1 MNIKKIIQ
9 SSKSWKDLNKTL
21 EGFTKSKRSKLAG
34 DIFEYLTKLYLE
46 TAPHYKSKLRKVY
59 LLNEVP
65 NNIKKKL
72 NLPNTD
78 EGIDL
83 IAETFDK
90 EYWAIQCKYRSDP
103 NETLT
108 VKGDLSTFNN
118 LAFTYCKNITHAI
131 VCATVNKPP
140 KKIKLLKSIGFE
152 TLETWLALDDGD
164 LFTQI
169 KAKTVGKV
177 YKPTIL
183 KPRPHQVV
191 AIKKTI
197 EHFKSNERGKIIM
210 PCGTGKSLT
219 AFWIAKQMGVKS
231 ILVAVP
237 SLALLQQTLK
247 VWTREFLINGIEPEW
262 FCVCSD
268 GTVKDEQD
276 DYVTDTADLG
286 IKVDTDP
293 SLIKQFLKKKTSK
306 IKVVFTTY
314 QSGRAT
320 AKGSKGFTYDLGIMD
335 EAHKTVG
342 SKTKEM
348 AHLLHQKYVKIK
360 KRIFMTAT
368 ERLFRGDS
376 DEFMSMD
383 DPRDYGDLMYE
394 LSFKDAINSKP
405 PIISDYKIITFGI
418 TTPEIQEIYES
429 NKYLEVKKVLKD
441 ITAREFATAIALRKA
456 IKKLKIKNAISFHR
470 SIRRADNFRVQ
481 QDLITKIFPLYGK
494 LKSFH
499 VRGDMPTSDRA
510 IQMRN
515 FAEGEGLMTNA
526 RCLTEGVDLP
536 AIDCVVFTDPK
547 RSKVDI
553 VQAAG
558 RALRLSKGK
567 KFGYILI
574 PIFIPAGADFI
585 EAAEEQ
591 GFDDVAVTVRAL
603 ATTDTRITEYLRVI
617 SEGKKPKGGSPVDGL
632 TSANSLYKVEAEEF
646 NKAVQ
651 LKIWDKV
658 ATSNYRSYEE
668 AKNYALKNK
677 IESFNQWMTLTN
689 NRNFPRDIPTKPHS
703 TYKYKGWIS
712 YGEFFGTGRVA
723 NQKRKF
729 LDFIDARKYVRNLK
743 FKNQSEWL
751 QYAKSKKRHFKI
763 PYQPWRTYEKKGW
776 ISLGDWL
783 GTGRVADNLKVYL
796 KFEKAKL
803 YAKSLNL
810 KSSSKWFSLYRRG
823 KIKTNVPKYCN
834 QTYKN
839 SGWKGWSDF
848 LGTKYRSFRFDS
860 SLDFNSA
867 RNYAKSLGLKS
878 FKEWRSL
885 YDQRK
890 ININIPKYA
899 NEHYKD
905 DGWKG
910 WSDFLGYEK
919 YLNFSDAKKKLKKLK
934 ITSRLIYQIN
944 YSKGI
949 LKNFPSDP
957 FYYKKFPQ
965 WENLPNF
972 LSSNNLPKNINY
984 LSLKDHYL
992 FAKKHNVKNM
1002 SDWKK
1007 ICKSKP
1013 INIHSMP
1020 ERKFKNKGWIS
1031 YSHFFGKK
1039 HVTNKDKIIPFV
1051 RANRLIKKF
1060 NIKSKSDYTV
1070 KYRKGILIGF
1080 PSSPD
1085 YYNGHENWKGVGK
1098 FLGTNTIAPQKMIF
1112 RSFEEHKKFT
1122 RTLNLKNSIEWKKF
1136 CESGK
1141 KPIDIYVAV
1150 KYKFPKEW
1158 KGWADFL
1165 GKKK

>member
-1 MNIKKIIQ
+1 
-9 SSKSWKDLNKTL
+9 
-21 EGFTKSKRSKLAG
+21 
-34 DIFEYLTKLYLE
+34 
-46 TAPHYKSKLRKVY
+46 
-59 LLNEVP
+59 
-65 NNIKKKL
+65 

-90 EYWAIQCKYRSDP
+90 EYWAIQCKYRSNP

-152 TLETWLALDDGD
+152 TLETWLSLDDGD

-169 KAKTVGKV
+169 KAKAVGKV

-183 KPRPHQVV
+183 KPRTHQVA

-320 AKGSKGFTYDLGIMD
+320 AKGSRGFTYDLGIMD

-348 AHLLHQKYVKIK
+348 AHLLHQKNVKIK

-383 DPRDYGDLMYE
+383 DPRDYGSLIYE
-394 LSFKDAINSKP
+394 LSFKEAINSKP

-470 SIRRADNFRVQ
+470 SIRRADNFRIQ
-481 QDLITKIFPLYGK
+481 QDLITKIFPSYGK

-574 PIFIPAGADFI
+574 PIFIPDGADFN

-617 SEGKKPKGGSPVDGL
+617 SEGKKPRGGSPVDGL
-632 TSANSLYKVEAEEF
+632 TSVNSLYKVEAEEF
-646 NKAVQ
+646 DKAIK
-651 LKIWDKV
+651 LKVWDKV
-658 ATSNYRSYEE
+658 ATSNWRSYSDTKKYVQENNIKSSGEFKILYRS
-668 AKNYALKNK
+668 KKL
-677 IESFNQWMTLTN
+677 
-689 NRNFPRDIPTKPHS
+689 PRDIPLVVDRIHKNLWEGWPKFLGVNRRS
-703 TYKYKGWIS
+703 GFGINFLKYK
-712 YGEFFGTGRVA
+712 
-723 NQKRKF
+723 
-729 LDFIDARKYVRNLK
+729 
-743 FKNQSEWL
+743 
-751 QYAKSKKRHFKI
+751 
-763 PYQPWRTYEKKGW
+763 
-776 ISLGDWL
+776 
-783 GTGRVADNLKVYL
+783 
-796 KFEKAKL
+796 
-803 YAKSLNL
+803 
-810 KSSSKWFSLYRRG
+810 
-823 KIKTNVPKYCN
+823 
-834 QTYKN
+834 
-839 SGWKGWSDF
+839 
-848 LGTKYRSFRFDS
+848 
-860 SLDFNSA
+860 
-867 RNYAKSLGLKS
+867 
-878 FKEWRSL
+878 
-885 YDQRK
+885 
-890 ININIPKYA
+890 
-899 NEHYKD
+899 
-905 DGWKG
+905 
-910 WSDFLGYEK
+910 
-919 YLNFSDAKKKLKKLK
+919 DAKKYILTKKLKKADDHSLF
-934 ITSRLIYQIN
+934 
-944 YSKGI
+944 
-949 LKNFPSDP
+949 LKNSKEKIVNRLPRGP
-957 FYYKKFPQ
+957 EIYYKKE
-965 WENLPNF
+965 WEN
-972 LSSNNLPKNINY
+972 
-984 LSLKDHYL
+984 
-992 FAKKHNVKNM
+992 
-1002 SDWKK
+1002 W
-1007 ICKSKP
+1007 
-1013 INIHSMP
+1013 
-1020 ERKFKNKGWIS
+1020 
-1031 YSHFFGKK
+1031 
-1039 HVTNKDKIIPFV
+1039 
-1051 RANRLIKKF
+1051 
-1060 NIKSKSDYTV
+1060 
-1070 KYRKGILIGF
+1070 
-1080 PSSPD
+1080 
-1085 YYNGHENWKGVGK
+1085 GK
-1098 FLGTNTIAPQKMIF
+1098 FLGTGLSRQKNFLKFKDAKKLVQKNKIASAMHNFAFIRNNNKYKDLLPRKPSIF
-1112 RSFEEHKKFT
+1112 YKNEWKSWQDYLGKNYKGQIKKVVSFERARKWARSLNFKSVKEWQVKNKKI
-1122 RTLNLKNSIEWKKF
+1122 RPDNIPGNPAS
-1136 CESGK
+1136 
-1141 KPIDIYVAV
+1141 
-1150 KYKFPKEW
+1150 KYKSKW
-1158 KGWADFL
+1158 KGWNDFL
-1165 GKKK
+1165 NTNNIATQLRNYWSYKKASEYLQKLKFKNTTEFHNFKRT

>member
-1 MNIKKIIQ
+1 MNIKKIVHNAT
-9 SSKSWKDLNKTL
+9 SWKDLNKTL
-21 EGFTKSKRSKLAG
+21 ESFTKSNRSKLAG

-90 EYWAIQCKYRSDP
+90 EYWAIQCKYRSNP

-152 TLETWLALDDGD
+152 TLETWLSLDDGD

-169 KAKTVGKV
+169 KAKAVGKV

-183 KPRPHQVV
+183 KPRTHQVA

-293 SLIKQFLKKKTSK
+293 NLIKQFLKKKTSK

-348 AHLLHQKYVKIK
+348 AHLLHQKNVKIK
-360 KRIFMTAT
+360 KRISMTAT

-383 DPRDYGDLMYE
+383 DPRDYGDLIYE
-394 LSFKDAINSKP
+394 LSFKEAINSKP

-418 TTPEIQEIYES
+418 TVPEIEEIYNS

-441 ITAREFATAIALRKA
+441 ITARELATALALRKA
-456 IKKLKIKNAISFHR
+456 IKKFKINNAISFHR
-470 SIRRADNFRVQ
+470 SIRRADNFRTQ
-481 QDLITKIFPLYGK
+481 QELITKIYPEYGK

-510 IQMRN
+510 TQMRE
-515 FAEGEGLMTNA
+515 FAKGKGLMTNA

-536 AIDCVVFTDPK
+536 AIDCVCFTDPK

-591 GFDDVAVTVRAL
+591 GFDDVAITVRAL
-603 ATTDTRITEYLRVI
+603 AVTDTRITEYLRAI
-617 SEGKKPKGGSPVDGL
+617 SEGKKPGGGSPVEGI
-632 TSANSLYKVEAEEF
+632 TSANSLYKIEAEEF
-646 NKAVQ
+646 DKAIK
-651 LKIWDKV
+651 LKVWDKV
-658 ATSNYRSYEE
+658 ATSNFKSYE
-668 AKNYALKNK
+668 
-677 IESFNQWMTLTN
+677 
-689 NRNFPRDIPTKPHS
+689 
-703 TYKYKGWIS
+703 
-712 YGEFFGTGRVA
+712 
-723 NQKRKF
+723 
-729 LDFIDARKYVRNLK
+729 
-743 FKNQSEWL
+743 
-751 QYAKSKKRHFKI
+751 
-763 PYQPWRTYEKKGW
+763 
-776 ISLGDWL
+776 
-783 GTGRVADNLKVYL
+783 
-796 KFEKAKL
+796 
-803 YAKSLNL
+803 
-810 KSSSKWFSLYRRG
+810 
-823 KIKTNVPKYCN
+823 
-834 QTYKN
+834 
-839 SGWKGWSDF
+839 
-848 LGTKYRSFRFDS
+848 
-860 SLDFNSA
+860 
-867 RNYAKSLGLKS
+867 
-878 FKEWRSL
+878 
-885 YDQRK
+885 
-890 ININIPKYA
+890 
-899 NEHYKD
+899 
-905 DGWKG
+905 
-910 WSDFLGYEK
+910 
-919 YLNFSDAKKKLKKLK
+919 DAKAYVKELKLNTKEK
-934 ITSRLIYQIN
+934 
-944 YSKGI
+944 
-949 LKNFPSDP
+949 
-957 FYYKKFPQ
+957 
-965 WENLPNF
+965 
-972 LSSNNLPKNINY
+972 
-984 LSLKDHYL
+984 
-992 FAKKHNVKNM
+992 
-1002 SDWKK
+1002 
-1007 ICKSKP
+1007 
-1013 INIHSMP
+1013 
-1020 ERKFKNKGWIS
+1020 WI
-1031 YSHFFGKK
+1031 
-1039 HVTNKDKIIPFV
+1039 
-1051 RANRLIKKF
+1051 
-1060 NIKSKSDYTV
+1060 
-1070 KYRKGILIGF
+1070 
-1080 PSSPD
+1080 
-1085 YYNGHENWKGVGK
+1085 
-1098 FLGTNTIAPQKMIF
+1098 
-1112 RSFEEHKKFT
+1112 
-1122 RTLNLKNSIEWKKF
+1122 
-1136 CESGK
+1136 
-1141 KPIDIYVAV
+1141 
-1150 KYKFPKEW
+1150 
-1158 KGWADFL
+1158 
-1165 GKKK
+1165 

>member
-1 MNIKKIIQ
+1 MNIKKIVHNAT
-9 SSKSWKDLNKTL
+9 SWKDLNKTL
-21 EGFTKSKRSKLAG
+21 ESFTKSNRSKLAG

-90 EYWAIQCKYRSDP
+90 EYWAIQCKYRSNP

-169 KAKTVGKV
+169 KAKAVGKV

-183 KPRPHQVV
+183 KPRTHQVA

-320 AKGSKGFTYDLGIMD
+320 AKGSRGFTYDLGIMD

-348 AHLLHQKYVKIK
+348 AHLLHQKNVKIK

-383 DPRDYGDLMYE
+383 DPRDYGSLIYE
-394 LSFKDAINSKP
+394 LSFKEAINSKP

-418 TTPEIQEIYES
+418 TTPEIEEIYQS
-429 NKYLEVKKVLKD
+429 NKYLEVKKILKD

-481 QDLITKIFPLYGK
+481 QDLITKIFSSYGK

-574 PIFIPAGADFI
+574 PIFIPDGVDFN

-632 TSANSLYKVEAEEF
+632 TSVNSLYKVEAEEF
-646 NKAVQ
+646 DKAIK
-651 LKIWDKV
+651 LKVWDKV
-658 ATSNYRSYEE
+658 AITNLREFKLAREYVRSKKFNSSKEYILAKKNKKIPADLPADPRRVYQYSGWKHWADYLGTDNLAFGTFKYWPYEKAKKYLKKLRLKNETEFYKLKKEKKIPKEIPASFHRVYRGKFKYSADFLGTGNFVKTEKSYLQSKVF
-668 AKNYALKNK
+668 AKKNK
-677 IESFNQWMTLTN
+677 IKSLNQWKNYIKKN
-689 NRNFPRDIPTKPHS
+689 NLFPQYPINP
-703 TYKYKGWIS
+703 
-712 YGEFFGTGRVA
+712 EFV
-723 NQKRKF
+723 
-729 LDFIDARKYVRNLK
+729 
-743 FKNQSEWL
+743 
-751 QYAKSKKRHFKI
+751 
-763 PYQPWRTYEKKGW
+763 YQKKGW
-776 ISLGDWL
+776 INRIEFFGK
-783 GTGRVADNLKVYL
+783 GRVFKVNLSYNQLKKKVSKY
-796 KFEKAKL
+796 
-803 YAKSLNL
+803 NL
-810 KSSSKWFSLYRRG
+810 KSVKAWEEFVKSKKFPSNFPKTPQNVYKQKGEWKGFHDFLNIPNFSTGSRNYYPLNKLKEIAKKNKIYSQNEYKIFYGKAKNPRIPFKPYDVFKNEWKGWPDFFYRE
-823 KIKTNVPKYCN
+823 KEIYLKYTQAKN
-834 QTYKN
+834 IVKRYNFKDSVEFYKYVKKKKMKGIPN
-839 SGWKGWSDF
+839 YPRAKYFNHGWKGW
-848 LGTKYRSFRFDS
+848 
-860 SLDFNSA
+860 
-867 RNYAKSLGLKS
+867 
-878 FKEWRSL
+878 
-885 YDQRK
+885 
-890 ININIPKYA
+890 P
-899 NEHYKD
+899 
-905 DGWKG
+905 
-910 WSDFLGYEK
+910 
-919 YLNFSDAKKKLKKLK
+919 
-934 ITSRLIYQIN
+934 
-944 YSKGI
+944 
-949 LKNFPSDP
+949 
-957 FYYKKFPQ
+957 
-965 WENLPNF
+965 
-972 LSSNNLPKNINY
+972 
-984 LSLKDHYL
+984 
-992 FAKKHNVKNM
+992 
-1002 SDWKK
+1002 
-1007 ICKSKP
+1007 
-1013 INIHSMP
+1013 
-1020 ERKFKNKGWIS
+1020 
-1031 YSHFFGKK
+1031 
-1039 HVTNKDKIIPFV
+1039 
-1051 RANRLIKKF
+1051 
-1060 NIKSKSDYTV
+1060 
-1070 KYRKGILIGF
+1070 
-1080 PSSPD
+1080 
-1085 YYNGHENWKGVGK
+1085 
-1098 FLGTNTIAPQKMIF
+1098 
-1112 RSFEEHKKFT
+1112 
-1122 RTLNLKNSIEWKKF
+1122 
-1136 CESGK
+1136 
-1141 KPIDIYVAV
+1141 
-1150 KYKFPKEW
+1150 
-1158 KGWADFL
+1158 DFL

>member
-1 MNIKKIIQ
+1 MQVRKIIQ
-9 SSKSWKDLNKTL
+9 NSKSWKDLNKTL
-21 EGFTKSKRSKLAG
+21 ESFTKSNRSKLAG

-46 TAPHYKSKLRKVY
+46 TVPHYKSKLRKVY

-90 EYWAIQCKYRSDP
+90 EYWAIQCKYRSNP

-152 TLETWLALDDGD
+152 TLETWLSLDDGD

-169 KAKTVGKV
+169 KAKAVGKV

-183 KPRPHQVV
+183 KPRPHQVA

-276 DYVTDTADLG
+276 DYVTDTTDLG

-293 SLIKQFLKKKTSK
+293 NLIKQFLKKKTSK

-320 AKGSKGFTYDLGIMD
+320 AKGSRGFTYDLGIMD

-348 AHLLHQKYVKIK
+348 AHLLHQKNVKIK
-360 KRIFMTAT
+360 KRISMTAT

-383 DPRDYGDLMYE
+383 DPRDYGDLIYE
-394 LSFKDAINSKP
+394 LSFKEAINSKP

-418 TTPEIQEIYES
+418 TVPEIEEIYNS

-441 ITAREFATAIALRKA
+441 ITARELATALALRKA
-456 IKKLKIKNAISFHR
+456 IKKFKINNAISFHR
-470 SIRRADNFRVQ
+470 SIRRADNFRTQ
-481 QDLITKIFPLYGK
+481 QELITKIYPEYGK

-510 IQMRN
+510 TQMRE
-515 FAEGEGLMTNA
+515 FAKGKGLMTNA

-536 AIDCVVFTDPK
+536 AIDCVCFTDPK

-591 GFDDVAVTVRAL
+591 GFDDVAITVRAL
-603 ATTDTRITEYLRVI
+603 AVTDTRITEYLRAI
-617 SEGKKPKGGSPVDGL
+617 SEGKKPRGGSPIEGI
-632 TSANSLYKVEAEEF
+632 TSANSLYKIEAEEF
-646 NKAVQ
+646 DKAIK
-651 LKIWDKV
+651 LKVWDKV
-658 ATSNYRSYEE
+658 SYGNWRSYEDAKNYVRSLKIKQIKEWYDLNKSKNFPKDIPKYPQDAYKNWKDWGDFLGVRNFLYKSREYKSYEE
-668 AKNYALKNK
+668 AKKYAQSLQLKN
-677 IESFNQWMTLTN
+677 S
-689 NRNFPRDIPTKPHS
+689 
-703 TYKYKGWIS
+703 
-712 YGEFFGTGRVA
+712 
-723 NQKRKF
+723 
-729 LDFIDARKYVRNLK
+729 
-743 FKNQSEWL
+743 SEWFKL
-751 QYAKSKKRHFKI
+751 SKS
-763 PYQPWRTYEKKGW
+763 
-776 ISLGDWL
+776 
-783 GTGRVADNLKVYL
+783 
-796 KFEKAKL
+796 
-803 YAKSLNL
+803 
-810 KSSSKWFSLYRRG
+810 
-823 KIKTNVPKYCN
+823 
-834 QTYKN
+834 
-839 SGWKGWSDF
+839 
-848 LGTKYRSFRFDS
+848 
-860 SLDFNSA
+860 
-867 RNYAKSLGLKS
+867 
-878 FKEWRSL
+878 
-885 YDQRK
+885 
-890 ININIPKYA
+890 
-899 NEHYKD
+899 
-905 DGWKG
+905 
-910 WSDFLGYEK
+910 
-919 YLNFSDAKKKLKKLK
+919 
-934 ITSRLIYQIN
+934 
-944 YSKGI
+944 
-949 LKNFPSDP
+949 KNFPEDIP
-957 FYYKKFPQ
+957 VYGQEVYK
-965 WENLPNF
+965 
-972 LSSNNLPKNINY
+972 
-984 LSLKDHYL
+984 
-992 FAKKHNVKNM
+992 
-1002 SDWKK
+1002 
-1007 ICKSKP
+1007 
-1013 INIHSMP
+1013 
-1020 ERKFKNKGWIS
+1020 
-1031 YSHFFGKK
+1031 
-1039 HVTNKDKIIPFV
+1039 
-1051 RANRLIKKF
+1051 
-1060 NIKSKSDYTV
+1060 
-1070 KYRKGILIGF
+1070 
-1080 PSSPD
+1080 
-1085 YYNGHENWKGVGK
+1085 
-1098 FLGTNTIAPQKMIF
+1098 
-1112 RSFEEHKKFT
+1112 
-1122 RTLNLKNSIEWKKF
+1122 
-1136 CESGK
+1136 
-1141 KPIDIYVAV
+1141 
-1150 KYKFPKEW
+1150 KEW
-1158 KGWADFL
+1158 KGWGDFLGTGVISNRLKEYRSFIKAKKYAQSLNLKNVKEWLKHSRSKNFPKDIPAYPNQTYKRKGDWKGWPDFLGTNKEKKVVLDKKEDWDRFIKENDLPKDFPRDPRNAYKREGFSWGDFLGSGRIATHRRDTATYKEAKKFAVKLNLKLKSDWDRYVKQNKLPINIPKTPQNVYKDINFTWGDFLGTGRIANRNKIYKPYKEAKKFALSLKLKTFEEWKKVKLPDDIPRKFDQTYKKEFEGWATVLGNGNEKVDFPKYKDAKKLVKKMNIKSQNEYKKWWRTTKSKFNLPGDASKLYIRRGEWISWHDFL
-1165 GKKK
+1165 GKK

>member
-9 SSKSWKDLNKTL
+9 NAVSWKDLNKTL

-46 TAPHYKSKLRKVY
+46 TASHYKSKLRKVY

-169 KAKTVGKV
+169 KAKAVGKI

-183 KPRPHQVV
+183 KPRPHQVA

-197 EHFKSNERGKIIM
+197 DHFKSNERGKIIM

-219 AFWIAKQMGVKS
+219 AFWIAKQMGVRS

-320 AKGSKGFTYDLGIMD
+320 AKGSKGFMYDLGIMD

-348 AHLLHQKYVKIK
+348 AHLLHQKNVKIK
-360 KRIFMTAT
+360 NRIFMTAT

-376 DEFMSMD
+376 DEFLSMD
-383 DPRDYGDLMYE
+383 DPRDYGSLIYE
-394 LSFKDAINSKP
+394 LSFKEAINSKP

-418 TTPEIQEIYES
+418 TTPEIEEIYNS
-429 NKYLEVKKVLKD
+429 NKYLEIKKVLKD

-481 QDLITKIFPLYGK
+481 QDLITKIFPSYGK

-558 RALRLSKGK
+558 RALRLLKGK

-574 PIFIPAGADFI
+574 PIFIPDGADFN

-603 ATTDTRITEYLRVI
+603 ATTDKRIVEYLRVI

-632 TSANSLYKVEAEEF
+632 TSVNSLYKVEAEEF
-646 NKAVQ
+646 DKAIK
-651 LKIWDKV
+651 LKVWDKV
-658 ATSNYRSYEE
+658 AVGN
-668 AKNYALKNK
+668 
-677 IESFNQWMTLTN
+677 
-689 NRNFPRDIPTKPHS
+689 
-703 TYKYKGWIS
+703 
-712 YGEFFGTGRVA
+712 
-723 NQKRKF
+723 
-729 LDFIDARKYVRNLK
+729 
-743 FKNQSEWL
+743 
-751 QYAKSKKRHFKI
+751 
-763 PYQPWRTYEKKGW
+763 WR
-776 ISLGDWL
+776 
-783 GTGRVADNLKVYL
+783 
-796 KFEKAKL
+796 KFEKAKEFAQKL
-803 YAKSLNL
+803 KLKNAKQ
-810 KSSSKWFSLYRRG
+810 WFAFSA
-823 KIKTNVPKYCN
+823 
-834 QTYKN
+834 
-839 SGWKGWSDF
+839 SGNRPVDIPSNPHLAYPNEFINISDF
-848 LGTKYRSFRFDS
+848 LGTKNISTNLMRYKNFKDARKFAISLNLKNRSEWIKFC
-860 SLDFNSA
+860 
-867 RNYAKSLGLKS
+867 KSGKKPADIPTNITRTYKKE
-878 FKEWRSL
+878 FK
-885 YDQRK
+885 
-890 ININIPKYA
+890 
-899 NEHYKD
+899 
-905 DGWKG
+905 GMG
-910 WSDFLGYEK
+910 DFLGTGNQAAHLRIYINYK
-919 YLNFSDAKKKLKKLK
+919 DAKKKLKKMNIKSSMEFRELAKKKK
-934 ITSRLIYQIN
+934 I
-944 YSKGI
+944 
-949 LKNFPSDP
+949 
-957 FYYKKFPQ
+957 
-965 WENLPNF
+965 
-972 LSSNNLPKNINY
+972 PKNIPSAPRAVYGKKFKGWGDY
-984 LSLKDHYL
+984 LGNGNIAAKLKKFLTYHQARN
-992 FAKKHNVKNM
+992 FCIK
-1002 SDWKK
+1002 KK
-1007 ICKSKP
+1007 I
-1013 INIHSMP
+1013 HSVTLYNKLRRTKKIP
-1020 ERKFKNKGWIS
+1020 E
-1031 YSHFFGKK
+1031 
-1039 HVTNKDKIIPFV
+1039 
-1051 RANRLIKKF
+1051 L
-1060 NIKSKSDYTV
+1060 
-1070 KYRKGILIGF
+1070 L
-1080 PSSPD
+1080 PSLP
-1085 YYNGHENWKGVGK
+1085 EQ
-1098 FLGTNTIAPQKMIF
+1098 T
-1112 RSFEEHKKFT
+1112 
-1122 RTLNLKNSIEWKKF
+1122 
-1136 CESGK
+1136 
-1141 KPIDIYVAV
+1141 
-1150 KYKFPKEW
+1150 YKTQW
-1158 KGWADFL
+1158 KGWPDFL